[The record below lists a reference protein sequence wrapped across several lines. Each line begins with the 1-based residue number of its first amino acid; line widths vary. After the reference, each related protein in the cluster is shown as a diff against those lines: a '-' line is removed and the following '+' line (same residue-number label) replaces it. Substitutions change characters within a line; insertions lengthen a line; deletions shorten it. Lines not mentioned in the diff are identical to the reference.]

1 MSSCRPELVRSVDP
15 QPQLDKLRADGVPD
29 FAEYRLLQDCA
40 DDRLDQLL
48 RKLEG
53 RADLEPLRQAGIGM
67 AHALQT
73 TCLMLRR
80 LELDAADQALARQ
93 ALEYQLAYLHA
104 CLRRSM
110 RSFDHSQ

>member
-1 MSSCRPELVRSVDP
+1 MSIRRPELVRSADP
-15 QPQLDKLRADGVPD
+15 QAQLEQLRADGVPD

-48 RKLEG
+48 RKFEG

-67 AHALQT
+67 AHALQSS
-73 TCLMLRR
+73 CLVLRR
-80 LELDAADQALARQ
+80 LTLDATDQALARQ

-110 RSFDHSQ
+110 RSFDHSR